1 MPLRPRLPRAPPRRA
16 GPPRARPLIETR
28 CGLQGPAPYGG
39 PPVRATWL
47 ADRAGSLVDEH
58 PGAYK
63 DIHKV
68 MRDQADLV
76 TVRAELRQV
85 VNDKG

>member
-1 MPLRPRLPRAPPRRA
+1 
-16 GPPRARPLIETR
+16 
-28 CGLQGPAPYGG
+28 
-39 PPVRATWL
+39 
-47 ADRAGSLVDEH
+47 VDEH